1 MKRILIAAAAV
12 LMAACQPMP
21 ASDGPT
27 EIAAIVPAGQTVI
40 GPSVAGSED
49 AAACARAG
57 GKMLPQ
63 GRMQSVRCVITY
75 ADAGRRCTDGDDC
88 AGDCRVGDVANPPTA
103 GAPAVG
109 QCQVNSSRFGCYT
122 TVEGGQ
128 AAATLCV
135 D

>member
-1 MKRILIAAAAV
+1 MKRILIVAAV
-12 LMAACQPMP
+12 LMAACQPLP
-21 ASDGPT
+21 ANDGKT
-27 EIAAIVPAGQTVI
+27 DLAEAAPAVQ
-40 GPSVAGSED
+40 SVAGSED

-88 AGDCRVGDVANPPTA
+88 AGDCRVGDVANAPAA
-103 GAPAVG
+103 GTSAVG
-109 QCQVNSSRFGCYT
+109 QCQASSSRFGCYT
-122 TVEGGQ
+122 TVEGGK
-128 AAATLCV
+128 AEATICV